1 MCVIEWQTFVCGV
14 RERKLLKSCG
24 LGTVQSQLFQL
35 YREQTISHAQW
46 LQFEADLH
54 QLEPALPWLG

>member
-1 MCVIEWQTFVCGV
+1 MYVPEWQTFIRGI

-24 LGTVQSQLFQL
+24 LGTVQSQLYRL
-35 YREQTISHAQW
+35 YREETISRAQW
-46 LQFEADLH
+46 QQFEADLH